1 MSSTHCQF
9 FSCYFC
15 TVSFASLGFISIYMA
30 GKLGLF
36 NEKGRGQS
44 LRLLASMLPL
54 LIALTIALSRTCDYH
69 HHWQGKPVWVYSFLL
84 FFFISSLF
92 LLDVLC
98 GSLLGLF
105 VAYFCYRQHYPALES
120 IDADT
125 PLVVLNPVLDTS
137 TNANLL
143 PFKMV

>member
-1 MSSTHCQF
+1 MITITIGKVNQFECILFF
-9 FSCYFC
+9 FS
-15 TVSFASLGFISIYMA
+15 II
-30 GKLGLF
+30 
-36 NEKGRGQS
+36 
-44 LRLLASMLPL
+44 
-54 LIALTIALSRTCDYH
+54 
-69 HHWQGKPVWVYSFLL
+69 FL
-84 FFFISSLF
+84 FISSLF
-92 LLDVLC
+92 LIDVLC

>member
-1 MSSTHCQF
+1 MSTIQCQF

-84 FFFISSLF
+84 FFLHLFFVFIRRFVRLLIGIVRRLLLLPSTLPGARIHRRRYSAGCSQSSPR
-92 LLDVLC
+92 
-98 GSLLGLF
+98 
-105 VAYFCYRQHYPALES
+105 YFHQCQSPAL
-120 IDADT
+120 
-125 PLVVLNPVLDTS
+125 
-137 TNANLL
+137 
-143 PFKMV
+143 